1 VNRRAPEVDC
11 GSHITRGDFL
21 RAGAKTVVSA
31 SILASPLLRPGLALA
46 APVRVR
52 RDVGNLSPSSPII
65 KSYAKAVQKMKALPA
80 SDPRSWT
87 YQAAIH
93 GTMSMASMPAWNTC
107 EHGTL
112 YFWSWHRMY
121 LHYFERI
128 VGKLSGNP
136 KWALPYWNYE
146 LSTERRLP
154 APFRDPASSLYEPV
168 RGSGWNGGSSSLAA
182 WAVDTS
188 AGMAM
193 LDYSLASS
201 SLEGTPH
208 GIVHVSI
215 GGLMGSVPT
224 AAGDPIFWLHHCNID
239 RLWNL
244 WLAQGGGRSDPLSDV
259 PWKTNKYTF
268 FDEHGHQVQLTGCD
282 VLRAAQQLQYRYEGE
297 PTQVNQYC
305 LNFKL
310 PWLFARELLFHWP
323 IPPFVLTQ
331 RKVVQTDATKVR
343 ERLQSVAA
351 NKNQSVLVRL
361 SNVVASKQPTAV
373 WQVYLSPPG
382 TERLDPNGPFYIG
395 TLAIFGAGV
404 RGTHDFKP
412 ATFTFVADKAV
423 QRALSGGAGKLAL
436 TFVAAG
442 KLVDGKPSKPKL
454 GADVRIG
461 SVDLLVQTRKR
472 R

>member
-1 VNRRAPEVDC
+1 LDGRAPEVDC
-11 GSHITRGDFL
+11 GPHLTRGDFL
-21 RAGAKTVVSA
+21 RVGAKTIASA
-31 SILASPLLRPGLALA
+31 SLLSGPLLRPGVALA
-46 APVRVR
+46 VPVRVR
-52 RDVGNLSPSSPII
+52 RDVGNLSPSSQII
-65 KSYAKAVQKMKALPA
+65 KSYETAVKKMKALPT

-93 GTMSMASMPAWNTC
+93 GTTSMMSMPAWNTC

-128 VGKLSGNP
+128 VRKLSGNP

-146 LSTERRLP
+146 LSTERSLP
-154 APFRDPASSLYEPV
+154 APFRNPSSPLYEPV
-168 RGSGWNGGSSSLAA
+168 RGGGWNAGTSSLPA

-208 GIVHVSI
+208 GNVHVLI

-224 AAGDPIFWLHHCNID
+224 AAGDAIFWLHHANID

-244 WLAQGGGRSDPLSDV
+244 WLAQGGGRSDPLGDV
-259 PWKTNKYTF
+259 PWKRNKYTF
-268 FDEHGHQVQLTGCD
+268 FDEHGHQVQLAGCD
-282 VLRAAQQLQYRYEGE
+282 VLRAALQLGYRYEGE
-297 PTQVNQYC
+297 PAQVNQYC
-305 LNFKL
+305 LNYKL
-310 PWLFARELLFHWP
+310 PWIFARELLFHWP
-323 IPPFVLTQ
+323 IPPFVLTP
-331 RKVVQTDATKVR
+331 RKVVQTDVSKLR
-343 ERLQSVAA
+343 DRLQSIAR
-351 NKNQSVLVRL
+351 NETQSVLVRL
-361 SNVVASKQPTAV
+361 AGVVASKQPKAV
-373 WQVYLSPPG
+373 WQVFLSPPNAK
-382 TERLDPNGPFYIG
+382 LDTKGPFFIG
-395 TLAIFGAGV
+395 TLAMFGAGV

-412 ATFTFVADKAV
+412 ATFTFVGDKAV
-423 QRALSGGAGKLAL
+423 QRALASSTDKLAL

-442 KLVDGKPSKPKL
+442 KLVNGKPSKPEL
-454 GADVRIG
+454 GANVRIG
-461 SVDLLVQTRKR
+461 AVDFLTQTRKR